1 MNNKDPKLF
10 PGKDLDTIQTNK
22 QISNQKFY
30 LLTYNLFLYGIHM
43 ISLIL
48 VLNML
53 QQTGLN

>member
-30 LLTYNLFLYGIHM
+30 LLTYNLIELTVTA
-43 ISLIL
+43 
-48 VLNML
+48 VLRFKNC
-53 QQTGLN
+53 